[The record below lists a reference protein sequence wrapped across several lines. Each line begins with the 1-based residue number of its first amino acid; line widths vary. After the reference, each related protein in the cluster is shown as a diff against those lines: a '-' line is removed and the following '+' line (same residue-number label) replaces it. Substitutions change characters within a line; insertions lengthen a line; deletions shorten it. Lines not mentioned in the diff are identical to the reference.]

1 MPSSDKQTESSD
13 MISRSFVAAG
23 ALLFAT
29 ATAQAQ
35 MPPTNFDQAAYITCK
50 EAHAMQPE
58 ARKTL
63 ALFLAEHASRYHGVT
78 IPDGPEGAQVAY
90 LVRGGCTLAPDAY
103 LFTVIDRAIVAEL
116 SKLPKRQ

>member
-1 MPSSDKQTESSD
+1 
-13 MISRSFVAAG
+13 MISRSFVTAG
-23 ALLFAT
+23 ALLLVAT
-29 ATAQAQ
+29 AVQAQ

-63 ALFLAEHASRYHGVT
+63 AIFLAEHASRYHGVS
-78 IPDGPEGAQVAY
+78 IPDGPQGAQIAY

-103 LFTVIDRAIVAEL
+103 LFTVIDRAIIAEMA
-116 SKLPKRQ
+116 KLPKRQ

>member
-1 MPSSDKQTESSD
+1 
-13 MISRSFVAAG
+13 MIARSFVTAG
-23 ALLFAT
+23 ALLLAAT
-29 ATAQAQ
+29 AAQAQ

-63 ALFLAEHASRYHGVT
+63 AVFLAEHASRYHGVT
-78 IPDGPEGAQVAY
+78 IPDGPQGAQIAY

-103 LFTVIDRAIVAEL
+103 LFTVIDRAIIAEMA
-116 SKLPKRQ
+116 KLPKRQ

>member
-1 MPSSDKQTESSD
+1 
-13 MISRSFVAAG
+13 MIARSFVTAG
-23 ALLFAT
+23 ALLLAAT
-29 ATAQAQ
+29 AAQAQ

-63 ALFLAEHASRYHGVT
+63 AIFLAEHASRYHGVT
-78 IPDGPEGAQVAY
+78 IPDGPQGAQIAY

-103 LFTVIDRAIVAEL
+103 LFTVIDRAIIAEMA
-116 SKLPKRQ
+116 KLPKRQ